1 MANIVDQCKR
11 GRIFEWAESGP
22 SRVAASTRK
31 TPRLAAKKVGL
42 ATEFQSSAGVRTGE
56 QAGEVQV
63 EGVVSVVVIM
73 VVVVVEEMTGE
84 VVVQMVE
91 AVDHTLHDRPSTIY
105 QSRNEPRRKCCAL
118 KLSAVLVDPS
128 RVCIVCQAALSIYEV
143 CPSLFHLF
151 H

>member
-1 MANIVDQCKR
+1 MDQCKR
-11 GRIFEWAESGP
+11 GRIFEWEEYGP

-84 VVVQMVE
+84 VVQMVE
-91 AVDHTLHDRPSTIY
+91 AVDHAMHDRPSTIY
-105 QSRNEPRRKCCAL
+105 QSRNEPRRKCCAS
-118 KLSAVLVDPS
+118 KLSAV
-128 RVCIVCQAALSIYEV
+128 
-143 CPSLFHLF
+143 FG
-151 H
+151 